1 MTQIGLTL
9 IFLGIA
15 AILLL
20 GNILRADIVA
30 LMLMLALGLSGI
42 LTPQEA
48 FSGFG
53 RQAVII
59 MLSAFIL
66 AEGLRRS
73 GMTERMG
80 AFIIKLFGAGERRLV
95 FGVMAASAFLSL
107 FMNNIAAAS
116 LLLPSLSG
124 VARRMKISPSK
135 LLMPLAFGTIL
146 GGMATLLTTTNIIVS
161 GLLRD
166 ATGSGF
172 TLTDFAPIGLPLTF
186 AGIFFMVLWG
196 YKLLPAQSPA
206 QRHEESEESSDLL
219 NTYQLSERLVRAEV
233 CGGGNLDGIT
243 LEKSELR
250 EKHNLNVIAIQRGKS
265 TLPIE
270 AQTVLEGGDILL
282 IMARAE
288 DTMPEALQGMLT
300 FLPPGEWQ
308 QDYLSTP
315 DMKLIEAAIAPR
327 SSLASQTL
335 SEIRFGH
342 KFGAKVLAV
351 WRRGHSIR
359 TRLADLPLEFG
370 DGLLMQGTEKSLRL
384 LRTEPGLILLAES
397 APSTRMTVRG
407 WLTVLIM
414 AATLALAVLFPI
426 QIAEI
431 MLGGAVMM
439 VLIRTM
445 SMDQAYRAIDW
456 RSLFL
461 VAGMLPVG
469 VALNK
474 TGASAMFADA
484 ILSSLGGA
492 GHLILLAGFVL
503 LTVALTQIINGA
515 AAVTVIAPIAIASA
529 QQVGMEPRSV
539 AMAVALAS
547 SMAFMSPLGHSVN
560 VMVMGAGGYTFKD
573 YARVG
578 IPLTILL
585 IIILLVVLPFVLPLG
600 YNTHGHK
607 LRFPAFEKA
616 QFVTECGIASH
627 RHVILLVGHWLSPR
641 EEGFEQF
648 AVDEDVVALVV
659 GQFHIHRGDAVGRG
673 PVNQLTGVLATRV
686 IGGRIEI
693 EAGRG
698 KRARQTIGGRVGF
711 GTPAREDGRHGAVIT
726 DERVHFVGEQE
737 VAQGDGFGFGKRMFA
752 RGESQVVETS
762 RSIPIGLPQN
772 APIAVDVHAAR
783 VAASFGEI

>member
-1 MTQIGLTL
+1 MTQISLTL
-9 IFLGIA
+9 LFLGIA
-15 AILLL
+15 AVLLL
-20 GNILRADIVA
+20 RNILRADIVA

-48 FSGFG
+48 FSGFS

-80 AFIIKLFGAGERRLV
+80 LFIIKLFGAGERRLI

-116 LLLPSLSG
+116 LLFPSLSG

-166 ATGSGF
+166 AKLPGF
-172 TLTDFAPIGLPLTF
+172 SLTDFAPIGLPLTF
-186 AGIFFMVLWG
+186 AGILYMVLWG
-196 YKLLPAQSPA
+196 RKLLPAQSPA
-206 QRHEESEESSDLL
+206 QRHENDAETDDLL
-219 NTYQLSERLVRAEV
+219 DTYQLSERLVRAEV
-233 CGGGNLDGIT
+233 CKGGNLDGMT
-243 LEKSELR
+243 LENSGLR
-250 EKHNLNVIAIQRGKS
+250 KKHNLNVIAVQRGRS

-270 AQTVLEGGDILL
+270 AKTVLKGKDILL

-288 DTMPEALQGMLT
+288 DTMPESLKNMLNV
-300 FLPPGEWQ
+300 LPSGEWQ

-327 SSLASQTL
+327 SHLASQTL
-335 SEIRFGH
+335 SEIGFEQ
-342 KFGAKVLAV
+342 KFNAKVLAV
-351 WRRGHSIR
+351 WRRGRSIR

-370 DGLLMQGTEKSLRL
+370 DGLLLQGSEKSLAL

-397 APSTRMTVRG
+397 ASSTRITLRG

-414 AATLALAVLFPI
+414 FATLALAVVFSNN
-426 QIAEI
+426 IAEI
-431 MLGGAVMM
+431 MLTGAVTM
-439 VLIRTM
+439 VLIGTM
-445 SMDQAYRAIDW
+445 SMDQAYRAVDW

-461 VAGMLPVG
+461 VAGMLPLG

-474 TGASAMFADA
+474 TGASSMFADV
-484 ILSSLGGA
+484 ILSNLGGA
-492 GHLILLAGFVL
+492 GHLVLLTGFVL

-515 AAVTVIAPIAIASA
+515 AAVTVVAPIAIATS

-547 SMAFMSPLGHSVN
+547 SMAFMSPLGHAVN

-585 IIILLVVLPFVLPLG
+585 VIILMIALPL
-600 YNTHGHK
+600 
-607 LRFPAFEKA
+607 
-616 QFVTECGIASH
+616 I
-627 RHVILLVGHWLSPR
+627 
-641 EEGFEQF
+641 
-648 AVDEDVVALVV
+648 
-659 GQFHIHRGDAVGRG
+659 
-673 PVNQLTGVLATRV
+673 
-686 IGGRIEI
+686 
-693 EAGRG
+693 
-698 KRARQTIGGRVGF
+698 
-711 GTPAREDGRHGAVIT
+711 
-726 DERVHFVGEQE
+726 
-737 VAQGDGFGFGKRMFA
+737 M
-752 RGESQVVETS
+752 
-762 RSIPIGLPQN
+762 PIG
-772 APIAVDVHAAR
+772 
-783 VAASFGEI
+783 

>member
-9 IFLGIA
+9 LFLGIA

-80 AFIIKLFGAGERRLV
+80 RFIIKLFGAGERRLI
-95 FGVMAASAFLSL
+95 FGVMSASAFLSL

-166 ATGSGF
+166 ATGAGF
-172 TLTDFAPIGLPLTF
+172 TLTDFAPVGLPLAF

-196 YKLLPAQSPA
+196 RKLLPSQSPA
-206 QRHEESEESSDLL
+206 QRHEEEESDELL
-219 NTYQLSERLVRAEV
+219 NTYLLSERLVRAEV
-233 CGGGNLDGIT
+233 CADGILDGMT
-243 LEKSELR
+243 LENSGLR
-250 EKHNLNVIAIQRGKS
+250 EEYNLNVIAIQRGKV

-270 AQTVLEGGDILL
+270 ARTVLKGGDLLL

-288 DTMPEALQGMLT
+288 DSMPEALKDMLNV
-300 FLPPGEWQ
+300 LPSGEWQ

-327 SSLASQTL
+327 SPLASQTL

-351 WRRGHSIR
+351 WRRGRSIR

-370 DGLLMQGTEKSLRL
+370 DGLLMQGTDKSLNL
-384 LRTEPGLILLAES
+384 LRTEPGLILLTES
-397 APSTRMTVRG
+397 APSMRMTARG
-407 WLTVLIM
+407 WLTTFIM
-414 AATLALAVLFPI
+414 VATLALAVLFPI

-431 MLGGAVMM
+431 LLGGAVMM

-474 TGASAMFADA
+474 TGASAVLADA

-492 GHLILLAGFVL
+492 GHLVLLAGFVL

-515 AAVTVIAPIAIASA
+515 AAVTVIAPIAIAAA
-529 QQVGMEPRSV
+529 QEVGMEPRSI
-539 AMAVALAS
+539 AMAVAVAS
-547 SMAFMSPLGHSVN
+547 SIAFMSPLGHSVN
-560 VMVMGAGGYTFKD
+560 VMVMGAGGYTFRD

-578 IPLTILL
+578 ILLTLLLIVILL
-585 IIILLVVLPFVLPLG
+585 AVLPFVIPL
-600 YNTHGHK
+600 
-607 LRFPAFEKA
+607 R
-616 QFVTECGIASH
+616 
-627 RHVILLVGHWLSPR
+627 
-641 EEGFEQF
+641 
-648 AVDEDVVALVV
+648 
-659 GQFHIHRGDAVGRG
+659 
-673 PVNQLTGVLATRV
+673 
-686 IGGRIEI
+686 
-693 EAGRG
+693 
-698 KRARQTIGGRVGF
+698 
-711 GTPAREDGRHGAVIT
+711 
-726 DERVHFVGEQE
+726 
-737 VAQGDGFGFGKRMFA
+737 
-752 RGESQVVETS
+752 
-762 RSIPIGLPQN
+762 
-772 APIAVDVHAAR
+772 
-783 VAASFGEI
+783 